1 MDGLILACVLCL
13 TAIGVPIGYALVLST
28 AIFLVGKGVA
38 PLTVIP
44 LNLFAGSSSFPL
56 LAIPLFILAGG
67 LMETGGIS
75 LRLVNLAS
83 SVVGHI
89 RGGLSMVTILAT
101 MIQSEISGSSVA
113 DAAAIGQVV
122 IPAMEKRGDPRAF
135 RAAVVSD
142 AGSAPLLIPPSIH
155 I

>member
-1 MDGLILACVLCL
+1 MEWLILAFVLGL

-28 AIFLVGKGVA
+28 PVLLVGKGVA

-75 LRLVNLAS
+75 LRLGNLARYF
-83 SVVGHI
+83 VGHI
-89 RGGLSMVTILAT
+89 RRWL
-101 MIQSEISGSSVA
+101 
-113 DAAAIGQVV
+113 AIGTNL
-122 IPAMEKRGDPRAF
+122 A
-135 RAAVVSD
+135 
-142 AGSAPLLIPPSIH
+142 
-155 I
+155 

>member
-1 MDGLILACVLCL
+1 MEWLILAFVLGL

-38 PLTVIP
+38 PLT
-44 LNLFAGSSSFPL
+44 
-56 LAIPLFILAGG
+56 AIPLFILAGG

-113 DAAAIGQVV
+113 DAAAIGKAV
-122 IPAMEKRGDPRAF
+122 IPAMEKRR
-135 RAAVVSD
+135 
-142 AGSAPLLIPPSIH
+142 
-155 I
+155 